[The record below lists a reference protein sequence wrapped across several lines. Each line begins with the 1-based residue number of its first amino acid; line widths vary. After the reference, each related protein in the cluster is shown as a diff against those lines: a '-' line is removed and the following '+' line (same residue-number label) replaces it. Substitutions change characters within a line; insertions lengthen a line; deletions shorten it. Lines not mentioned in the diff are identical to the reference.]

1 MVKYLA
7 RYVLGSA
14 IHDTRLVSAADGR
27 VSFAVKNRRSGASE
41 VRQVSITE
49 FLSRYLLHVLPP
61 GLARIRYYGWW
72 SSNNAAKRAE
82 AQRLCGASSTASPT
96 PAAPPNPPPEP
107 PEASSRRRCP
117 QCQQET
123 VLLLVAP
130 IASMRVVRREP
141 LVERPAQS
149 IKRGINPAFDCRAGV
164 HDPPATTPPV
174 STGLDSLSRI
184 TSAYQP
190 AERQVP

>member
-1 MVKYLA
+1 M
-7 RYVLGSA
+7 
-14 IHDTRLVSAADGR
+14 
-27 VSFAVKNRRSGASE
+27 SFAVKNRRSGASE

-82 AQRLCGASSTASPT
+82 AQRLCGAASIAGKATAVRPT
-96 PAAPPNPPPEP
+96 PPTPPPEKTSP
-107 PEASSRRRCP
+107 RRCP

-164 HDPPATTPPV
+164 HDPSATTPPV
-174 STGLDSLSRI
+174 SAGLDSLSRI